1 MANNKDIPYLTSPD
15 KSFIASSLSDQEIA
29 AQKIAKAYRQHER
42 KTFDDVAFD
51 SMQKA
56 TPELSVMEVDK
67 TRADLLGYKADTST
81 ADVHKALMA
90 AGMTPGLGNIA
101 DAADALLYAIEGEF
115 GEAGLS
121 LAAIAPM
128 AGQMVTAKRALK
140 AAKESGEEMVTLYR
154 GIKEWHP
161 SKHMLTSGKYKGK
174 IIRTGE
180 SMVSDG
186 KFVGGGYVAV
196 KGRGSDWRRR
206 LIEVEGASESSLW
219 VSSNIDIAKS
229 YLGGGLSGRLLE
241 FEVPKS
247 YFKKHFKKTD
257 WSDDSV
263 SGFFP
268 SGIPV
273 PFLKKVHK

>member
-1 MANNKDIPYLTSPD
+1 MANNKKNTPYLTSPD
-15 KSFIASSLSDQEIA
+15 KSFIAPSLSDEQIA
-29 AQKIAKAYRQHER
+29 AQEVAKAYRQHER
-42 KTFDDVAFD
+42 KTSDDVAFD

-56 TPELSVMEVDK
+56 TPGLSVMEADK
-67 TRADLLGYKADTST
+67 TRADLLGYKADKST

-90 AGMTPGLGNIA
+90 AGMTPAYGNVADIA
-101 DAADALLYAIEGEF
+101 DAVLYALEGEF
-115 GEAGLS
+115 GQAGWS
-121 LAAIAPM
+121 AASAVPVI
-128 AGQMVTAKRALK
+128 GQMVAGKRALK
-140 AAKESGEEMVTLYR
+140 VAKEAGEEMVTLYR

-161 SKHMLTSGKYKGK
+161 SKHMLTSGKHKGK
-174 IIRTGE
+174 IVRTGE

-186 KFVGGGYVAV
+186 KFVGSGTY
-196 KGRGSDWRRR
+196 RT
-206 LIEVEGASESSLW
+206 ASGQLGENDLW
-219 VSSNIDIAKS
+219 VSSSIDEARH

-247 YFKKHFKKTD
+247 YFKKHFKKMG

-273 PFLKKVHK
+273 PFLKKVHIRKTI